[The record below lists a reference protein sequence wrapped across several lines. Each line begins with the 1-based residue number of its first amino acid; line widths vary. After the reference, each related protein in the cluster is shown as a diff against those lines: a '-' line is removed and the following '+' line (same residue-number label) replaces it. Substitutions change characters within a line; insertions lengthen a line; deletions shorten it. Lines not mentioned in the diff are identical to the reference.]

1 MDLHKELILATD
13 DANESKMLSRLLE
26 KGRVR
31 RIAPKVY
38 ATNLVDS
45 PESIIRRNLLE
56 LLAWRLPGCVI
67 SHRSAQSMR
76 PTEKGNVYV
85 TYTFTKRIDTYP
97 GLVLNVM
104 EGNKPLESDISMGY
118 INLHVASEPRWIL
131 EVLQPARRGKD
142 GESKGL
148 PQADIEHRLEDI
160 LNRGG
165 EGALNDFRDKAR
177 IVAEQLGM
185 QQEFDKLNCL
195 VSALLSTHEANV
207 LTSDSGKARAAGN
220 PVDRHRIELFETLYD
235 HLQAIHFPQITPS
248 YHTEK
253 EYQLFSFFESYF
265 SNYIEGT
272 RFEVAE
278 AKQIVD
284 TGISIPMRRE
294 DSHDILG
301 TYKLLSNRSEMQITP
316 QSEDELIEILRY
328 RHRILL
334 EGRPNCTPG
343 MFKQRANQAGDT
355 VFVAPDLVEGTLRYG
370 FRYYRALSSPLARA
384 IYMMFLCSEVHP
396 FVDGN
401 GRISRMMMNAEL
413 SAADTA
419 RIIVPTVFREDYLL
433 ALRKLSRNNRPDTYV
448 NVMER
453 LQQFSASIP
462 CSDFDAAKSF
472 LQDTNAFS
480 DAESAHLKF
489 HL

>member
-13 DANESKMLSRLLE
+13 DANESKMVSRLLE

-38 ATNLVDS
+38 TTNLVDS

-67 SHRSAQSMR
+67 SHRSAQTMR
-76 PTEKGNVYV
+76 PTDKGNVYV

-97 GLVLNVM
+97 GLVLNIM
-104 EGNKPLESDISMGY
+104 EGPKPLESDISMGY
-118 INLHVASEPRWIL
+118 INLFVSSEPRWML
-131 EVLQPARRGKD
+131 EVMQPARRGKD

-148 PQADIEHRLEDI
+148 PQTDVEHRLEDI

-177 IVAEQLGM
+177 IVSEQLGM
-185 QQEFDKLNCL
+185 QPEFDKLNSL

-220 PVDRHRIELFETLYD
+220 PVDRLRIELFETLYD
-235 HLQAIHFPQITPS
+235 HLQAIHFPEINPP

-253 EYQLFSFFESYF
+253 EYQLFAFFESYF

-316 QSEDELIEILRY
+316 QNEDELIEILRY
-328 RHRILL
+328 RHRIML

-355 VFVAPDLVEGTLRYG
+355 VFVAPELVEGTLRYG

-453 LQQFSASIP
+453 LQLFSASIP
-462 CSDFDAAKSF
+462 CSDFEAAKSF